1 MIDNFLMSLIS
12 GDIKLQKKYFPE
24 DLDKVINYAKS
35 TNSLTFMLNSVD
47 EAELLHEKY
56 QELIKLSNLHSTSR
70 LLMQN
75 KTLEDVNNAI
85 NDSFKVI
92 ILKGMQTKSLYRNK
106 SERFC
111 RDIDLLVEEE
121 NVIDFANIL
130 LQNGFEFINEV
141 NIVSSFNKK
150 FSHQL
155 PPMRSKS
162 TGLFIE
168 IHHRVTKPSIFKD
181 CLFTNRAFSDFDNLP
196 FFEGTRIKAFDYDL
210 LFIHCCYHLISHHFF
225 SSGIFSLID
234 LKLLSEKINCERV
247 TRFASEINLIKEVKI
262 GINICKNNGYL
273 KGKVHDCH
281 LYDQINSLILHSF
294 NDPEIFPTKDSFL
307 GRANASASYNY
318 VEHNFTSRFK
328 FYLRRISLKFTQI
341 FYLLANLK
349 RVFQRLTLRKGLKN
363 IHFE

>member
-1 MIDNFLMSLIS
+1 
-12 GDIKLQKKYFPE
+12 
-24 DLDKVINYAKS
+24 
-35 TNSLTFMLNSVD
+35 
-47 EAELLHEKY
+47 
-56 QELIKLSNLHSTSR
+56 
-70 LLMQN
+70 MQN

-247 TRFASEINLIKEVKI
+247 TRFASEINLIKEEKI
-262 GINICKNNGYL
+262 TIILFFIPFNKTL
-273 KGKVHDCH
+273 
-281 LYDQINSLILHSF
+281 LI
-294 NDPEIFPTKDSFL
+294 
-307 GRANASASYNY
+307 SA
-318 VEHNFTSRFK
+318 
-328 FYLRRISLKFTQI
+328 L
-341 FYLLANLK
+341 
-349 RVFQRLTLRKGLKN
+349 
-363 IHFE
+363 

>member
-168 IHHRVTKPSIFKD
+168 IHHRVTKTPQSSKIAY
-181 CLFTNRAFSDFDNLP
+181 LLIEP
-196 FFEGTRIKAFDYDL
+196 FQILITYHFLKGTRIKAFDYDL

-341 FYLLANLK
+341 FYLLANLN
-349 RVFQRLTLRKGLKN
+349 RVFKD
-363 IHFE
+363 

>member
-196 FFEGTRIKAFDYDL
+196 FLKVLESRHLIMTYY
-210 LFIHCCYHLISHHFF
+210 LFIVAIILLVITF

-247 TRFASEINLIKEVKI
+247 TRFASEINLIKEEVKI

-294 NDPEIFPTKDSFL
+294 NDPEIFPTKILF
-307 GRANASASYNY
+307 
-318 VEHNFTSRFK
+318 
-328 FYLRRISLKFTQI
+328 
-341 FYLLANLK
+341 
-349 RVFQRLTLRKGLKN
+349 
-363 IHFE
+363 

>member
-12 GDIKLQKKYFPE
+12 GDIKLQKNISE

-47 EAELLHEKY
+47 EVELLHEKY

-168 IHHRVTKPSIFKD
+168 IHHRVTKPQSSKIAY
-181 CLFTNRAFSDFDNLP
+181 LLIEP
-196 FFEGTRIKAFDYDL
+196 FQILITYHFLKGTSESRAFDYDL

-225 SSGIFSLID
+225 LQG
-234 LKLLSEKINCERV
+234 
-247 TRFASEINLIKEVKI
+247 
-262 GINICKNNGYL
+262 
-273 KGKVHDCH
+273 
-281 LYDQINSLILHSF
+281 
-294 NDPEIFPTKDSFL
+294 SFL
-307 GRANASASYNY
+307 
-318 VEHNFTSRFK
+318 
-328 FYLRRISLKFTQI
+328 
-341 FYLLANLK
+341 
-349 RVFQRLTLRKGLKN
+349 
-363 IHFE
+363 